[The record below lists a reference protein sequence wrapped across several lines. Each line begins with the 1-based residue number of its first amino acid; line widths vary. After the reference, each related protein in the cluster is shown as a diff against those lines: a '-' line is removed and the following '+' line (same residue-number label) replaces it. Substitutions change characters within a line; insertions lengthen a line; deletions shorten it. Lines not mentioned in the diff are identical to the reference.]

1 MTHAQSHVDDTAGCD
16 VLLRRRLER
25 RGPPRDIRR
34 IFCLSGKRDEPCS
47 SGSYAQHM
55 SAGHS
60 TPVLS
65 REPKLAHSCS
75 GPRLVPCVHSVPR
88 HAQRYSAH
96 RYLTPGMLSSGRS
109 LCAHGLPHAPR
120 ALCTQTHWPGLR
132 FLEAR
137 VCDRASSTWCAT
149 LRPRGAGS
157 VRF

>member
-16 VLLRRRLER
+16 VLLRRHLER

-47 SGSYAQHM
+47 SGSYPQHM

-88 HAQRYSAH
+88 HAQRYSAL

-137 VCDRASSTWCAT
+137 VCDRASSTRCAM